1 MLTEEQLAA
10 LEDILKNND
19 ISDEQQE
26 IDYKALRAT
35 FYEENKKIEAG
46 KTSDPQP
53 TGVNVDQKNVTP
65 ENTGSDSEEVS
76 LDTYEK
82 YKSDPDKYLK
92 VFVEEVSTKV
102 NFGLKSLRKNEEIQ
116 NIMD

>member
-53 TGVNVDQKNVTP
+53 TGVNVDQENVTP

-82 YKSDPDKYLK
+82 YQSDPDKYWL
-92 VFVEEVSTKV
+92 E
-102 NFGLKSLRKNEEIQ
+102 LQRLCR
-116 NIMD
+116 